1 MRSHLLDEQEGPAG
15 QPAEATP
22 EQLLEMEDG
31 HRFELIDGKLVER
44 HMGAR
49 SSKAALNL
57 LFLLAQ
63 HIVPKNLGDLF
74 GADCGYQI
82 FPEEPKRVRYPDGSF
97 VAKGRL
103 PEDRAPGGHV
113 RIPPDIAIEAVSP
126 NDTAEEIETKRIAFL
141 RAGVRLLWVIY
152 PENRTLH
159 VCRQGGAGTALTEG
173 DELSGEDVLPGFV
186 CKVAD
191 IFKRL

>member
-1 MRSHLLDEQEGPAG
+1 MSSHLLDEQDGAASPSEG
-15 QPAEATP
+15 ATP

-44 HMGAR
+44 HLGAR
-49 SSKAALNL
+49 SSKAAWNL
-57 LFLLAQ
+57 QFLLGQ
-63 HIVPKNLGDLF
+63 YVVPRDLGDVF

-82 FPEEPKRVRYPDGSF
+82 FQEEPKRVRYPDGSF
-97 VAKGRL
+97 IARGRL
-103 PEDRAPGGHV
+103 PEDRPPGGHV
-113 RIPPDIAIEAVSP
+113 RIPPDLAIEAVSP
-126 NDTAEEIETKRIAFL
+126 TDTAEEIETKRIAFL

-159 VCRQGGAGTALTEG
+159 VCRPGGGSSALTEG
-173 DELSGEDVLPGFV
+173 DELNGEDVLPGFV